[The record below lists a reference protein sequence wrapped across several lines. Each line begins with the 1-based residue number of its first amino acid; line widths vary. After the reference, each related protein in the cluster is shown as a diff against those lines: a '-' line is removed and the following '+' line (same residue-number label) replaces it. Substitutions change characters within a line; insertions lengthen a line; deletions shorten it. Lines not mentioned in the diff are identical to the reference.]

1 MAEPCD
7 TIFIGDLP
15 GELTEAEFKSV
26 FGAFGTVTWSKI
38 WKGGKG
44 GKQAALVEFST
55 VDEATWVVENVNGNI
70 PEGLSTPVM
79 VKYKEERSKKGGA
92 EGAKGAKGWG
102 KDRAGPYSK
111 NGGPSPKGGKG
122 GYGGK
127 GGKGEFGAR
136 ELVEGLYSSGAMPG
150 GTRYENDE
158 NAIYING
165 LPKDATDETL
175 YQIFSPFGAIAPKG
189 VRAMMDPEGGCKG
202 FGFVNYLDN
211 GAAQT
216 VISTLNGAQ
225 MPDGTT
231 LTIKTKGPSSGKKG
245 GKGGPPALKGA

>member
-1 MAEPCD
+1 MVWIPDEEWYAKGGGK
-7 TIFIGDLP
+7 GDK
-15 GELTEAEFKSV
+15 GDK
-26 FGAFGTVTWSKI
+26 GGKGGGG

-44 GKQAALVEFST
+44 GEFCARDLV
-55 VDEATWVVENVNGNI
+55 G
-70 PEGLSTPVM
+70 
-79 VKYKEERSKKGGA
+79 
-92 EGAKGAKGWG
+92 
-102 KDRAGPYSK
+102 
-111 NGGPSPKGGKG
+111 
-122 GYGGK
+122 
-127 GGKGEFGAR
+127 
-136 ELVEGLYSSGAMPG
+136 GLYASGAMPG

-158 NAIYING
+158 NAVYVAG

-175 YQIFSPFGAIAPKG
+175 YKIFSPFGAIAPRG
-189 VRAMMDPEGGCKG
+189 VRAMMNPEGGCKG